1 MQATTGDQKLGGRNL
16 DELLV
21 EVIALRIEEER
32 SVDVTH
38 DRQVLHK
45 IRTICEGIKKQ
56 FLGEVDEVTFRLETQ
71 TMYDQTELEEYETV
85 VTLDDF

>member
-1 MQATTGDQKLGGRNL
+1 M
-16 DELLV
+16 
-21 EVIALRIEEER
+21 I
-32 SVDVTH
+32 
-38 DRQVLHK
+38 HK
-45 IRTICEGIKKQ
+45 IRTVCEGIKKQ